1 MDAQWTLTICRFFI
15 PFLVL
20 IFVPKGDPVRGRS
33 VAAPPQ
39 PPVLCPHPP
48 PPLHLQLLRRPRP
61 LPPMEN
67 ASLFEFS
74 LCLCQT
80 SMIEEFERQ
89 NKDIMRY
96 AWLIWFLSAGAQ
108 RLTTDCSSTVPVS
121 CTGSADQS
129 QEVLGL
135 HRPYRTATPSAALAS
150 ACTLLRM
157 HFDLLFC

>member
-1 MDAQWTLTICRFFI
+1 MGVTQISFGGMVDAQWTLTICRFFI

-74 LCLCQT
+74 LCLCP
-80 SMIEEFERQ
+80 EPVLADHFLVH
-89 NKDIMRY
+89 NGAKD
-96 AWLIWFLSAGAQ
+96 AF
-108 RLTTDCSSTVPVS
+108 SSPW
-121 CTGSADQS
+121 
-129 QEVLGL
+129 
-135 HRPYRTATPSAALAS
+135 
-150 ACTLLRM
+150 
-157 HFDLLFC
+157 